1 LLLKDLQS
9 CPAVLKRRLEFS
21 VQPFFSSTSKLALR
35 LEPDAV
41 LRSTETE
48 SAVRKKDEEK
58 MMKYLLMILTIAVLM
73 VQRPALLRA
82 EAIKIGVTGS
92 SIAFTPFYA
101 AKQGGFFKKHGLDV
115 EIVSITGATIVVQ
128 ALLGGNIDF
137 AIVGQALVRAAAQGA
152 DLTMIASYMNRF
164 PYTFLVKPT
173 IKRVEDLK
181 GGKLAVSSFG
191 SADELA
197 QRISLERLGLNP
209 EKDVTFLQ
217 VGGQTARL
225 SALKSG
231 SIDGT
236 VFATPL
242 SGVAKKMGFRELFK
256 MSQLA
261 IFYPHEGIVV
271 SRSYIPLH
279 RDTITRFLKAFVET
293 VHAMKT
299 RKDFAIS
306 TMAGHLRLDPVKDRD
321 ALEEGYQDE
330 VLGHYEKN
338 PRPSPDAI
346 KFILDVMNKD
356 GKTKV
361 KSSDPKD
368 YIDTSFIDE
377 LTKTGF
383 IDALYSKP

>member
-1 LLLKDLQS
+1 MKVRGLSLVQTRPPIDHACKHTNPRDKIMKALL
-9 CPAVLKRRLEFS
+9 
-21 VQPFFSSTSKLALR
+21 T
-35 LEPDAV
+35 
-41 LRSTETE
+41 
-48 SAVRKKDEEK
+48 
-58 MMKYLLMILTIAVLM
+58 MLTIAVLLTG
-73 VQRPALLRA
+73 QPGSLHA

-128 ALLGGNIDF
+128 ALLGGSIDF

-152 DLTMIASYMNRF
+152 DLVMVASYMNRF
-164 PYTFLVKPT
+164 PYTFMVRPT

-191 SADELA
+191 SADEVA

-209 EKDVTFLQ
+209 EKDVTFIQ

-225 SALKSG
+225 TALKAG

-242 SGVAKKMGFRELFK
+242 TGVAKRMGFRDLFK
-256 MSQLA
+256 MQQLG

-271 SRSYIPLH
+271 SRSYIPGH
-279 RDTITRFLKAFVET
+279 RDTISRFLKAFVET

-299 RKDFAIS
+299 KKDFAMS
-306 TMAGHLRLDPVKDRD
+306 AMAAHLRLNPVKDRE
-321 ALEEGYQDE
+321 ALEEGYEDE

-338 PRPSPDAI
+338 PRPSADAI
-346 KFILDVMNKD
+346 KFILDIMTKD
-356 GKTKV
+356 GKTKL
-361 KSSDPKD
+361 KSTDPRD

-377 LTKTGF
+377 LNKAGF
-383 IDALYSKP
+383 IDALYAKP

>member
-1 LLLKDLQS
+1 
-9 CPAVLKRRLEFS
+9 
-21 VQPFFSSTSKLALR
+21 
-35 LEPDAV
+35 
-41 LRSTETE
+41 
-48 SAVRKKDEEK
+48 
-58 MMKYLLMILTIAVLM
+58 MKYLLMMLMIAALLA
-73 VQRPALLRA
+73 QRPPLLHA

-128 ALLGGNIDF
+128 ALLGGDIDF

-152 DLTMIASYMNRF
+152 DLVMVASYMNRF
-164 PYTFLVKPT
+164 PYTFMVKPT

-197 QRISLERLGLNP
+197 QKISLERLGLDP
-209 EKDVTFLQ
+209 GKDVTFLQ

-225 SALKSG
+225 SALKAG

-242 SGVAKKMGFRELFK
+242 TGVAKKLGFRELFK
-256 MSQLA
+256 MSQLGL
-261 IFYPHEGIVV
+261 FYPHEGIVV
-271 SRSYIPLH
+271 SRAYIPTH
-279 RDTITRFLKAFVET
+279 RDTITRFLKAFIES

-299 RKDFAIS
+299 RKDFAMS
-306 TMAGHLRLDPVKDRD
+306 TMAAHLRLNPVKDRE
-321 ALEEGYQDE
+321 ALEEGYEDE
-330 VLGHYEKN
+330 VLGHYERN
-338 PRPSPDAI
+338 PRPSADAI
-346 KFILDVMNKD
+346 KFILDIMTKD
-356 GKTKV
+356 GKV
-361 KSSDPKD
+361 KIKSNDPRN

-377 LTKTGF
+377 LNKAGF
-383 IDALYSKP
+383 VNTLYSKP

>member
-1 LLLKDLQS
+1 MTGKKLTAAALLLA
-9 CPAVLKRRLEFS
+9 AVLAAA
-21 VQPFFSSTSKLALR
+21 TAG
-35 LEPDAV
+35 A
-41 LRSTETE
+41 E
-48 SAVRKKDEEK
+48 SIR
-58 MMKYLLMILTIAVLM
+58 
-73 VQRPALLRA
+73 
-82 EAIKIGVTGS
+82 IGVSGS

-101 AKQGGFFKKHGLDV
+101 AKQGGYFKKYNLDV

-164 PYTFLVKPT
+164 PYTFMVKPT
-173 IKRVEDLK
+173 VKRVEDLK

-191 SADELA
+191 AADELA
-197 QRISLERLGLNP
+197 QRISLEKLGLNP

-225 SALKSG
+225 TALKAG
-231 SIDGT
+231 SVDGT

-242 SGVAKKMGFRELFK
+242 TGVARNMGFRELFK
-256 MSQLA
+256 MSQLN

-271 SRSYIPLH
+271 SKSYIPGH
-279 RDTITRFLKAFVET
+279 RDTITRFLKAFIEA

-299 RKDFAIS
+299 KKEFAMS
-306 TMAGHLRLDPVKDRD
+306 SMAAHLRLDPVKDRD
-321 ALEEGYQDE
+321 SLETGYEDE

-338 PRPSPDAI
+338 PRPSPEAI
-346 KFILDVMNKD
+346 KFILDLMAKD
-356 GKTKV
+356 GKTKI
-361 KSSDPKD
+361 KSSDPRD

-377 LTKTGF
+377 LTKSGF
-383 IDALYSKP
+383 IDALYK